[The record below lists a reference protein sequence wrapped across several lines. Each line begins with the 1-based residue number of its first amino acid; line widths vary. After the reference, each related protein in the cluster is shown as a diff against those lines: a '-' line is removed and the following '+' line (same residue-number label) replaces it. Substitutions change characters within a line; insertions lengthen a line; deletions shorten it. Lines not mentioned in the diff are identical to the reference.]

1 VPGPNVRK
9 DPTDV
14 GPRVSGQVRLIFVE
28 LLNHKRT
35 IHRRLVVPMPKT
47 ASPDAPR
54 VVVVR
59 NGIHNPNIVSFGDFL
74 AMGLI
79 NTDILLTDD
88 DNVSVAGQILIF
100 DLKGVTM
107 SHIAGT
113 GPLELKRMIFLNQEA
128 VPVRQ
133 KFIHFLNAPS
143 SFFAV
148 YNLGKSLVCDK
159 IRKRVSVRSTNY

>member
-1 VPGPNVRK
+1 
-9 DPTDV
+9 
-14 GPRVSGQVRLIFVE
+14 
-28 LLNHKRT
+28 
-35 IHRRLVVPMPKT
+35 MPKT

-59 NGIHNPNIVSFGDFL
+59 SGVHNPNIVSFGDFL

-88 DNVSVAGQILIF
+88 DNLSVAGQILIF

-113 GPLELKRMIFLNQEA
+113 GPLELKRLIFLNQEA

-148 YNLGKSLVCDK
+148 FNLGKSLVCDK
-159 IRKRVSVRSTNY
+159 IRKRVSVTSTTGYKICHWFLLLDDDPRFDR